1 MFRKQLLYL
10 TNNQLTAYPW
20 AWGSLSPSHA
30 FPNDET
36 GWAAFSRH
44 LAGSKNT
51 PTYLLADLV
60 EEDFQ
65 RENLP
70 HVRGAAKKNL
80 IQRHLGQLYR
90 DTPYRQATLQGRE
103 EQGRKDDI
111 MLFSALTNVELLKP
125 WLDAILKQ
133 KTPLIGI
140 TSPALLSAVLIK
152 KLGIASN
159 NLLLVTHQS
168 SGLRQS
174 FFQGAAL
181 KFSRLTPL
189 ADHNPDTVADTTAR
203 ETANTRQFLAG
214 ARLLPRG
221 TTLDTVILAGGESL
235 PQLQSACQDAPA
247 LAHRFFDLRD
257 AAARL
262 GLKIPAS
269 VSLCDPLFLFLLG
282 HAAPASHYAQAAQSR
297 SFHLRQARLVLY
309 ILSAGIVAGA
319 LSSAGSN
326 SLEALQHYRQSRQM
340 AMETRVAQSQYQT
353 IIQSLPH
360 TAVSPQNM
368 KAAVDIE
375 QTLSRNAPAPAELL
389 GIVSRALDALP
400 QIRIDQLSWQVG
412 AEAEAAGSPQSAPAP
427 APQPGAAEAAPG
439 ATLIGIPKKPDQ
451 SLLIEGEVTPFRNDY
466 RTALES
472 VKLFA
477 AELGKNKR
485 LKVEIAHLP
494 LDIRPTEKLTGKA
507 GNEDADAQAQARFS
521 LKLNFR
527 PES

>member
-10 TNNQLTAYPW
+10 TNDQLTAYSW
-20 AWGSLSPSHA
+20 AWGSLSPGHV

-36 GWAAFSRH
+36 GWEAFSHH

-51 PTYLLADLV
+51 PTYLLADLI

-65 RENLP
+65 RETLP

-80 IQRHLGQLYR
+80 LKRHLGQLYR
-90 DTPYRQATLQGRE
+90 DTPYRQATPQGRE

-111 MLFSALTNVELLKP
+111 MLLSALTNVGLLKP

-133 KTPLIGI
+133 KSPLTGI
-140 TSPALLSAVLIK
+140 YSPALLSAALIK
-152 KLGIASN
+152 KLGLTGN

-189 ADHNPDTVADTTAR
+189 ADHSPDTVADTTAR
-203 ETANTRQFLAG
+203 ETANTQQFLVG

-221 TTLDTVILAGGESL
+221 ITLDAVILAGGESL
-235 PQLQSACQDAPA
+235 QQLQSACRDTPA
-247 LAHRFFDLRD
+247 LAHRFFDLTD

-262 GLKIPAS
+262 GLKKPAS

-282 HAAPASHYAQAAQSR
+282 HAPPSSRYAQAEQTR
-297 SFHLRQARLVLY
+297 NFRLRQARLVFY
-309 ILSAGIVAGA
+309 ILSAGIGAGA
-319 LSSAGSN
+319 LLSAGSN
-326 SLEALQHYRQSRQM
+326 SLEALQHYRQSQHI
-340 AMETRVAQSQYQT
+340 ADETRVAQSQYQA
-353 IIQSLPH
+353 IMLSLPH

-368 KAAVDIE
+368 KAAVNIE
-375 QTLSRNAPAPAELL
+375 QMISRNAPAPAELL

-400 QIRIDQLSWQVG
+400 QIRIDQLNWQVG
-412 AEAEAAGSPQSAPAP
+412 AEAEVAGSPQSAPAQ
-427 APQPGAAEAAPG
+427 APQPSAGEVAPS
-439 ATLIGIPKKPDQ
+439 ATLIGIPKPPNQ
-451 SLLIEGEVTPFRNDY
+451 ALLIEGEVTPFRNDY

-477 AELGKNKR
+477 AELGKNKP
-485 LKVEIAHLP
+485 LKVEITHLP
-494 LDIRPTEKLTGKA
+494 LDIRPTEKLTGKE
-507 GNEDADAQAQARFS
+507 GNEDAGVQARFS